1 MAAAGIRTIDMGA
14 GARNYYK
21 ETMKSYDSFVAQ
33 GVVTSR
39 SPLGAAHH
47 ARNALTW
54 AARRAVRQRPGLHLA
69 ADQVLRRSGIAART
83 WGRI

>member
-1 MAAAGIRTIDMGA
+1 
-14 GARNYYK
+14 
-21 ETMKSYDSFVAQ
+21 
-33 GVVTSR
+33 VTSR

-69 ADQVLRRSGIAART
+69 IGQVLRRSGIAART